1 MDNSNKLV
9 KYFLGFTF
17 VVGGLS
23 YLYYTYFSKDNNE
36 KYINEYI
43 NKYLL
48 SLKSYISQFSNDLW
62 KYNTTLLCHLNFIIN
77 EIVSKVKEIDYPYL
91 DNNRIKIF
99 EKEKEWKE
107 QIKKDNKLF
116 NLIKKDI
123 IIKMISNI
131 INIEISDLIP
141 ILNDNLIFLKD
152 NEKFS
157 KLIPYDDDIINYII
171 ESKDE
176 KKIEEAFFFASVKQV
191 ELNKLLEKK
200 FSNIENINNFSEI
213 EEFKFKFKD
222 EFIYRYGFDCKFLP
236 EIMLK
241 KNGDKGVSFNLLINK
256 IIY

>member
-77 EIVSKVKEIDYPYL
+77 EIASKVKEIDYPYL

-141 ILNDNLIFLKD
+141 ILNDNLILLKD

-176 KKIEEAFFFASVKQV
+176 KTIEEAFFFASVKQV

>member
-23 YLYYTYFSKDNNE
+23 YLYYTYFTKDNFE

-77 EIVSKVKEIDYPYL
+77 EIVSKVKEIDYPNL

-99 EKEKEWKE
+99 DKENEWKE
-107 QIKKDNKLF
+107 QIKKDNKIF

-141 ILNDNLIFLKD
+141 ILNDNLILLKD

-171 ESKDE
+171 ENKEE
-176 KKIEEAFFFASVKQV
+176 KKIEEAFFFASVKQI

-200 FSNIENINNFSEI
+200 FSDIENINNFSEI
-213 EEFKFKFKD
+213 EDFKLKFKD
-222 EFIYRYGFDCKFLP
+222 EFLYRYEFNCKFLP
-236 EIMLK
+236 EIMIK
-241 KNGDKGVSFNLLINK
+241 KNGEKGVSFNLLINK

>member
-77 EIVSKVKEIDYPYL
+77 EIVSKVKEIDYPNL

-99 EKEKEWKE
+99 DKENEWKE
-107 QIKKDNKLF
+107 QIKKDNKIF

-123 IIKMISNI
+123 INKIISNI
-131 INIEISDLIP
+131 LNIEINDLIP
-141 ILNDNLIFLKD
+141 ILNDNLILLKD

-171 ESKDE
+171 ENKEE
-176 KKIEEAFFFASVKQV
+176 KKIEEAFFFASVKQI

-200 FSNIENINNFSEI
+200 FSDIENINNFSEI
-213 EEFKFKFKD
+213 EDFKLKFKD
-222 EFIYRYGFDCKFLP
+222 EFLYRYEFNCKFLP
-236 EIMLK
+236 EIMIK
-241 KNGDKGVSFNLLINK
+241 KNGEKGVSFNLLINK

>member
-23 YLYYTYFSKDNNE
+23 YLYYTYFTKDNFE

-77 EIVSKVKEIDYPYL
+77 EIASKVKEIDYPYL

-141 ILNDNLIFLKD
+141 ILNDNLILLKD

-176 KKIEEAFFFASVKQV
+176 KTIEEAFFFASVKQV

>member
-99 EKEKEWKE
+99 EKENEWKE

-141 ILNDNLIFLKD
+141 ILNDNLILLKD

-176 KKIEEAFFFASVKQV
+176 KTIEEAFFFASVKQV